1 MSRHTRRASALALA
15 VALAA
20 ASRLSAQQAAASAN
34 PNIDPAAMSA
44 LAKMGA
50 YLRGLKS
57 FHTESENTRDDV
69 LDDGQK
75 IKRNGSAS
83 LLVRGPDKLRAHV
96 KGDLQDR
103 MYFYDGKTF
112 TLYGQALGYYAQAAA
127 PPTIPQ
133 LIDVLENKYDLDIP
147 LADLFLW
154 GTDKADA
161 NMITSALDAGPSEVD
176 GTACEHY
183 VFRQT
188 DVDWQVWIQQG
199 ANPLPRK
206 IVITSTDDDAR
217 PEYVSTIKWDLA
229 PAYNDEA
236 FTFYPPKDAY
246 KIVFAADR
254 PASGK

>member
-1 MSRHTRRASALALA
+1 MSCHSRKAFALALA
-15 VALAA
+15 AVLAT
-20 ASRLSAQQAAASAN
+20 ASLARAQQAAPAPSL
-34 PNIDPAAMSA
+34 IDKPAMDA
-44 LAKMGA
+44 LAKMGS
-50 YLRGLKS
+50 YLRTLKT
-57 FHTESENTRDDV
+57 FHVETETTRDDT

-75 IKRNGSAS
+75 VQRNGGAS
-83 LLVRGPDKLRAHV
+83 LLVRAPDKLRAHV
-96 KGDLQDR
+96 KDDLQDR
-103 MYFYDGKTF
+103 QMFYDGKTF
-112 TLYGQALGYYAQAAA
+112 TLYGEKLGYYAQTPA
-127 PPTIPQ
+127 PATIAQ
-133 LIDVLENKYDLDIP
+133 LIDALSDKYDIDIP

-154 GTDKADA
+154 GTDQAAINK
-161 NMITSALDAGPSEVD
+161 ITSAMDVGPSQID

-183 VFRQT
+183 VFRQP

-217 PEYVSTIKWDLA
+217 PEFSSTIKWDLA

-246 KIVFAADR
+246 KITFAADR